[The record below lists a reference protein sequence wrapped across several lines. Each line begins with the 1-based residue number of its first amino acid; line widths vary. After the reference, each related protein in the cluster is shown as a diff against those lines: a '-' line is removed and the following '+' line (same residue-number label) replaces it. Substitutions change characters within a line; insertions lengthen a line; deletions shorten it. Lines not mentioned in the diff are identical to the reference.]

1 MDRAAGIVFIVDD
14 AREIRIALTHLLEVA
29 GYQVRAFE
37 SAEQFL
43 EEQDR
48 EVPGCLLLDI
58 GMPGMSG
65 MDLQRALAG
74 SRRARPII
82 FLTGH
87 GDIQTSVQ
95 AMKMGAVDFLIKPI
109 DSTRLLSAVDQA
121 IRLDVDARREHATC
135 ESIQKRL
142 QLLTRRERRVM
153 EFVIR
158 GRLNKQIGAELG
170 IHEKTVKVH
179 RMRVMRKMGVR
190 SVAKLVQLVAR
201 AGIQPEL
208 AEISEPVSNAAKV
221 LRLAMSTAEFQHS
234 SLEEPSR
241 ASLSEGSRS

>member
-1 MDRAAGIVFIVDD
+1 
-14 AREIRIALTHLLEVA
+14 
-29 GYQVRAFE
+29 
-37 SAEQFL
+37 
-43 EEQDR
+43 
-48 EVPGCLLLDI
+48 
-58 GMPGMSG
+58 
-65 MDLQRALAG
+65 
-74 SRRARPII
+74 
-82 FLTGH
+82 
-87 GDIQTSVQ
+87 
-95 AMKMGAVDFLIKPI
+95 
-109 DSTRLLSAVDQA
+109 
-121 IRLDVDARREHATC
+121 
-135 ESIQKRL
+135 
-142 QLLTRRERRVM
+142 
-153 EFVIR
+153 VIR